1 LVFSVVLPERDADP
15 RWKEVVEPRPG
26 VFMHHLEL
34 RAADDIDDQV
44 KAWIARAYDA
54 AQ

>member
-1 LVFSVVLPERDADP
+1 VLTVVLPERDGDP

-34 RAADDIDDQV
+34 RVADDIDDPV
-44 KAWIARAYDA
+44 KSWIKRAYDA
-54 AQ
+54 AG